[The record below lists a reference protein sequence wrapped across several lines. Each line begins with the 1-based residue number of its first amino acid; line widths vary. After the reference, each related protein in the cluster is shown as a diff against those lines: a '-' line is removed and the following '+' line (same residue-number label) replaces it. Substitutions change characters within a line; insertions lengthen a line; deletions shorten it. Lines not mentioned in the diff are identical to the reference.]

1 MHKPSFCPDSR
12 LSFQMM
18 WKQQPALLPPTWSP
32 RAPSLQCCCS
42 LLAPGA
48 LLPLRHPCR
57 GSASARGLLTAVFM
71 PAQPLASP
79 LSMPSRGS
87 LVVSLVKL
95 LWLQLVQHKAG
106 AERASNRHPR
116 GKTSLCHQPSWT
128 SGRQSWRGKVER
140 ASVRSIHVH
149 GSSVP
154 APSATHRHCLSS
166 LLFFRRSNLEH
177 V

>member
-1 MHKPSFCPDSR
+1 
-12 LSFQMM
+12 M

-32 RAPSLQCCCS
+32 RAPSLQCRCS

-57 GSASARGLLTAVFM
+57 GSASARGLLTTVFV

-95 LWLQLVQHKAG
+95 LWLQLVQYKAG
-106 AERASNRHPR
+106 AERASNQHPR
-116 GKTSLCHQPSWT
+116 GKTSPRHQPSWT
-128 SGRQSWRGKVER
+128 SGRRSWRGKVER

-154 APSATHRHCLSS
+154 APSAMRGQRLSS
-166 LLFFRRSNLEH
+166 LLFFRKSNLEH